1 MTRLLRLAGHEI
13 PGGTRREI
21 AEIAPARRLLLSSIM
36 LETALAFTI
45 VLGTMLNMLPRKSKT

>member
-1 MTRLLRLAGHEI
+1 VTRLLRLAGHEI
-13 PGGTRREI
+13 PGGAGHEI
-21 AEIAPARRLLLSSIM
+21 AEIAPARRLLLSPIM